1 MEISLREW
9 LIIGG
14 ILVIALI
21 LFDGWRRIRGNR
33 NRIRMDIDRS
43 AIGDGSAEDVP
54 QSNPELPNGG
64 ARRRTHAAEHE
75 RHEPTFAADSSD
87 LEDESDRLPE
97 FEPAVVDVV
106 SSGRA
111 PDQSGDV
118 SKHEPPEPPRS
129 PAPNPLH
136 EMDPLFD
143 DVPVEPRPLRAERGP
158 QRPESVDQSADA
170 EALTAEPGL
179 SATEPEPEPRE
190 QRAAA
195 PLRAQRDESRHDDIR
210 LDEEDDPPFAMSFE
224 FDPEQPI
231 PVLMDRVRA
240 QATATQAK
248 ETQAPV
254 TSAEE
259 QASAPKR
266 ESSKRRRNA
275 DRHPE
280 LPFDGAE
287 QSAETESVSEQKAAV
302 AARQEASHTGVR
314 ADTRPSQ
321 AQAESAPKRP
331 APAITP
337 NPEDMLVIFVVAR
350 RGEVLPGAV
359 IHRIVDACGLEFGE
373 MGIFHRY
380 ERPNAQGALQFN
392 MANALQPGTFDLD
405 TMDNAELPAVT
416 FFMSMHDPADPLE
429 AYECMLATA
438 ETLARHLDAELLDGD
453 RSVMRPQ
460 TKEHYRERIR
470 DFEIHKRVKRAH

>member
-21 LFDGWRRIRGNR
+21 LFDGWRRIRGSR

-43 AIGDGSAEDVP
+43 AIGDGPVEEVA

-64 ARRRTHAAEHE
+64 ARRRTHAADHE
-75 RHEPTFAADSSD
+75 RHEPTFAGDGPALD
-87 LEDESDRLPE
+87 DESDRLPE
-97 FEPAVVDVV
+97 FEPNSVEKV
-106 SSGRA
+106 SSKRSRHRNDEA
-111 PDQSGDV
+111 SESVPSAM
-118 SKHEPPEPPRS
+118 SAPPER
-129 PAPNPLH
+129 NPLH

-143 DVPVEPRPLRAERGP
+143 DVPVEPLPLRA
-158 QRPESVDQSADA
+158 QREEVQRRDDEIADA
-170 EALTAEPGL
+170 EALSDAGSVSP
-179 SATEPEPEPRE
+179 TETERE
-190 QRAAA
+190 Q
-195 PLRAQRDESRHDDIR
+195 QRRHDDTR
-210 LDEEDDPPFAMSFE
+210 ADKEDDEPFEMSFE

-240 QATATQAK
+240 QATASPQQTGAD
-248 ETQAPV
+248 P
-254 TSAEE
+254 AEQPSTTKRE
-259 QASAPKR
+259 APKQR
-266 ESSKRRRNA
+266 RNGEMHPQLPFEDAEQTGEAEPASEQQGSLTASQPEPSQSKQAQIESSR
-275 DRHPE
+275 
-280 LPFDGAE
+280 
-287 QSAETESVSEQKAAV
+287 V
-302 AARQEASHTGVR
+302 
-314 ADTRPSQ
+314 
-321 AQAESAPKRP
+321 QAEAVPKRP
-331 APAITP
+331 APEITP
-337 NPEDMLVIFVVAR
+337 DPEDMLVIFVVAK

-359 IHRIVDACGLEFGE
+359 IHKIVDACGLEFGE

-405 TMDNAELPAVT
+405 TLESCELPAVT